1 MQQRTKD
8 CFWALGLTALMV
20 IVGLLRLSTPLPSGQ
35 VAIELAGV
43 IGLSAMVGLN
53 LRWGA
58 GITTMGT
65 VILLLL
71 GKADWMTVLDMAV
84 DMVMVSALIGW
95 QLPRDVKVTHRQAIG
110 VGVAAGISQ
119 WITAE
124 VLCGIAGDAFAHGT
138 GIMPFMRLALPATL
152 LTALLYMLLIP
163 PLSLV
168 IRHFNWQ
175 PPQDSNQLKKT
186 RSMVIDL
193 SDHHGMPKE
202 QDDHHDKD

>member
-8 CFWALGLTALMV
+8 CLWALGLTALMV

-84 DMVMVSALIGW
+84 DMVMV
-95 QLPRDVKVTHRQAIG
+95 
-110 VGVAAGISQ
+110 
-119 WITAE
+119 
-124 VLCGIAGDAFAHGT
+124 
-138 GIMPFMRLALPATL
+138 
-152 LTALLYMLLIP
+152 
-163 PLSLV
+163 LSL
-168 IRHFNWQ
+168 IH
-175 PPQDSNQLKKT
+175 
-186 RSMVIDL
+186 I
-193 SDHHGMPKE
+193 
-202 QDDHHDKD
+202 

>member
-8 CFWALGLTALMV
+8 CLWALGLTALMV

-124 VLCGIAGDAFAHGT
+124 VLCGIAGMH
-138 GIMPFMRLALPATL
+138 L
-152 LTALLYMLLIP
+152 LMERASCLLCGWPCL
-163 PLSLV
+163 
-168 IRHFNWQ
+168 R
-175 PPQDSNQLKKT
+175 
-186 RSMVIDL
+186 RC
-193 SDHHGMPKE
+193 
-202 QDDHHDKD
+202 